1 MVMLFDYKK
10 EKQNNS
16 FVWFFA
22 GDYWVELWEA
32 NVYIKFNCNL
42 GLKAPGVDIL
52 S

>member
-10 EKQNNS
+10 EKKKNS
-16 FVWFFA
+16 FVWFSA
-22 GDYWVELWEA
+22 GVYWVEVCEA

-52 S
+52 V